1 MSSRSF
7 VIDATPEAVHMY
19 RDTHA
24 VVAVDVFR
32 ATTVIVT
39 ALAHGHPIY
48 PVSTVEEAMS
58 VAERLHDPLLAGEQA
73 GVMPDGF
80 DLNNS
85 PAAIE
90 MRRDCRPI
98 VLVTSAGTKLLSEAR
113 GASSVYVACLRNM
126 IATAAQL
133 IGNHRRVALIGAGT
147 HGKPR
152 PEDQYACARI
162 AEMLYTQGYIP
173 EDARTVAELA
183 QWRGVAVQSMRSSP
197 SADFL
202 RTTGQHNDLEF
213 VLAHVDDI
221 DASAVFNG
229 QQVSLM
235 LPGAQRLL
243 AEA

>member
-1 MSSRSF
+1 MTRRSF
-7 VIDATPEAVHMY
+7 VIDTTPESVSKY

-24 VVAVDVFR
+24 IVAIDVFR

-48 PVSTVEEAMS
+48 PVSTVDEAMV
-58 VAERLHDPLLAGEQA
+58 VATRLHDPLLAGEQA
-73 GVMPDGF
+73 GIKPDGF

-85 PAAIE
+85 PSAIE
-90 MRRDCRPI
+90 QLPNCRPI

-113 GASSVYVACLRNM
+113 GASSIYVACLRNI
-126 IATAAQL
+126 IATAAHL
-133 IGNHRRVALIGAGT
+133 IWAHPRVALIGAGT
-147 HGKPR
+147 HGQPR

-162 AEMLYTQGYIP
+162 AEMLHSQGYTP
-173 EDARTVAELA
+173 ENERTVAELDE
-183 QWRGVAVQSMRSSP
+183 WRGVGVQTMRSSP

-202 RTTGQHNDLEF
+202 RHTGQHDDLEF
-213 VLAHVDDI
+213 VLSRVDDI

-235 LPGAQRLL
+235 LPGTHRLL

>member
-1 MSSRSF
+1 MQRSF
-7 VIDATPEAVHMY
+7 VIDATPEAVSRY

-24 VVAVDVFR
+24 IVTVDVFR

-39 ALAHGHPIY
+39 ALACGHPIY
-48 PVSTVEEAMS
+48 PVSTVEEAVL
-58 VAERLHDPLLAGEQA
+58 VADRLNDPLLAGEQA
-73 GVMPDGF
+73 GIKPDGF
-80 DLNNS
+80 HLNNS

-90 MRRDCRPI
+90 MLSDCRPI

-113 GASSVYVACLRNM
+113 GARSIYVACLRNM

-133 IGNHRRVALIGAGT
+133 IGTHRTVALIGAGT
-147 HGKPR
+147 RGEAR
-152 PEDQYACARI
+152 PEDQYACVRI
-162 AEMLYTQGYIP
+162 AEILQSQGYVP
-173 EDARTVAELA
+173 EDRRTVAELA
-183 QWRGVAVQSMRSSP
+183 QYRGVAVSAMRSSP

-202 RTTGQHNDLEF
+202 RETGQQHDLDF
-213 VLAHVDDI
+213 VLSHVDDI

-229 QQVSLM
+229 QQVSLI

>member
-1 MSSRSF
+1 MKSRSF
-7 VIDATPEAVHMY
+7 VIDSTPETVFKY
-19 RDTHA
+19 RETHA
-24 VVAVDVFR
+24 IVAVDVIR

-39 ALAHGHPIY
+39 ALACGHPIY
-48 PVSTVEEAMS
+48 PVSTVDEAML
-58 VAERLHDPLLAGEQA
+58 AAARLNDPLLAGEQA
-73 GVMPDGF
+73 GIKPEHF

-90 MRRDCRPI
+90 MLPNYRPI

-113 GASSVYVACLRNM
+113 GARSIYVACLRNL

-133 IGNHRRVALIGAGT
+133 IGAHDRIALIGAGT
-147 HGKPR
+147 RGEAR
-152 PEDQYACARI
+152 PEDQYACAKI
-162 AEMLYTQGYIP
+162 ADLLQSQGYAP
-173 EDARTVAELA
+173 EDKRTVAEVDE
-183 QWRGVAVQSMRSSP
+183 WRGVQVGALRTSP
-197 SADFL
+197 SCDFL
-202 RTTGQHNDLEF
+202 RGSGQHDDLEF

>member
-1 MSSRSF
+1 MTARSF
-7 VIDATPEAVHMY
+7 VIDSTPESVSKY

-24 VVAVDVFR
+24 IVAIDVFR

-39 ALAHGHPIY
+39 ALARGHPIY
-48 PVSTVEEAMS
+48 PVSTVEEAHV
-58 VAERLHDPLLAGEQA
+58 VASRLHDPLLAGEQA
-73 GVMPDGF
+73 GVKPDGF

-90 MRRDCRPI
+90 LLPNCRPV
-98 VLVTSAGTKLLSEAR
+98 VLVTSAGTQLLSAAR
-113 GASSVYVACLRNM
+113 GARSIYVACLRNL

-133 IGNHRRVALIGAGT
+133 IDTHRKVALIGAGT

-162 AEMLYTQGYIP
+162 AEMLHSQGFVP
-173 EDARTVAELA
+173 EDAQTVAELN
-183 QWRGVAVQSMRSSP
+183 QWRGVSVQAMRTSP
-197 SADFL
+197 SAEFL
-202 RTTGQHNDLEF
+202 RSTDQHADLEF
-213 VLAHVDDI
+213 VLACVDDI

-235 LPGAQRLL
+235 LPSAQRLL

>member
-1 MSSRSF
+1 MNPRSF
-7 VIDATPEAVHMY
+7 VIDTTPESVSKY

-24 VVAVDVFR
+24 IVAVDVFR

-48 PVSTVEEAMS
+48 PVSTVAEATV
-58 VAERLHDPLLAGEQA
+58 VATRLHNPLLAGEQA
-73 GVMPDGF
+73 GIKPDGF

-90 MRRDCRPI
+90 QLTDCRPI

-113 GASSVYVACLRNM
+113 GASSIYVACLRNM

-133 IGNHRRVALIGAGT
+133 IGTNRRVALIGAGT
-147 HGKPR
+147 HGEAR

-162 AEMLYTQGYIP
+162 AEMLHSQGYMP
-173 EDARTVAELA
+173 EDKRTVAELA
-183 QWRGVAVQSMRSSP
+183 EWRGVGVQTMRSSP

-202 RTTGQHNDLEF
+202 RNTGQHDDLEF
-213 VLAHVDDI
+213 VLSRVDDI

>member
-1 MSSRSF
+1 MSLRSF
-7 VIDATPEAVHMY
+7 VIDATPEAVGKY
-19 RDTHA
+19 RETHA

-39 ALAHGHPIY
+39 ALAGGHPIY
-48 PVSTVEEAMS
+48 PVSTVEEAAV
-58 VAERLHDPLLAGEQA
+58 VASRLHDPLLAGEQA
-73 GVMPDGF
+73 GIKPDGF

-90 MRRDCRPI
+90 QLPNCRPI

-113 GASSVYVACLRNM
+113 GASSIYVACLRNV

-133 IGNHRRVALIGAGT
+133 IGNHGRVALIGAGT

-162 AEMLYTQGYIP
+162 AEMLHSQGYSP
-173 EDARTVAELA
+173 EDDRTVAELT
-183 QWRGVAVQSMRSSP
+183 QWHGVGVQAMRSSP

-202 RTTGQHNDLEF
+202 RDTGQHDDLEY
-213 VLAHVDDI
+213 VLRHVDDV

-235 LPGAQRLL
+235 LPGARRLL

>member
-1 MSSRSF
+1 MNLRSF
-7 VIDATPEAVHMY
+7 VIDATPDSVAKY
-19 RDTHA
+19 RGTHA
-24 VVAVDVFR
+24 IVAIDVFR

-39 ALAHGHPIY
+39 ALARGHPIY
-48 PVSTVEEAMS
+48 PVSTVEEAYV

-73 GVMPDGF
+73 GIMPPGF

-90 MRRDCRPI
+90 VLANCRPI
-98 VLVTSAGTKLLSEAR
+98 VLLTSAGTQLLSAAR
-113 GASSVYVACLRNM
+113 GASSIYVACLRNL

-133 IGNHRRVALIGAGT
+133 VDAHHRVALIGAGT

-162 AEMLYTQGYIP
+162 GEMLQSQGYSA
-173 EDARTVAELA
+173 EDRETVAELDR
-183 QWRGVAVQSMRSSP
+183 WHDVGVQSMRTSP

-202 RTTGQHNDLEF
+202 RDTGQHADLEF
-213 VLAHVDDI
+213 VLTCVDDI

-235 LPGAQRLL
+235 LPATQRFL

>member
-1 MSSRSF
+1 MIARSF
-7 VIDATPEAVHMY
+7 VIDATPETVSKY
-19 RDTHA
+19 RETHA
-24 VVAVDVFR
+24 IVAVDIFR

-39 ALAHGHPIY
+39 ALACGHPIY
-48 PVSTVEEAMS
+48 PVSTVEEATL
-58 VAERLHDPLLAGEQA
+58 AGTRLNDPLLAGEQA
-73 GVMPDGF
+73 GIKPDGF

-90 MRRDCRPI
+90 MLPNCRPI

-113 GASSVYVACLRNM
+113 GASSIYVACLRNM

-133 IGNHRRVALIGAGT
+133 IGTHRRIALIGAGT
-147 HGKPR
+147 RGEAR
-152 PEDQYACARI
+152 PEDQYTCARI
-162 AEMLYTQGYIP
+162 AELLQSQGYMP
-173 EDARTVAELA
+173 EDQRTIAELSEW
-183 QWRGVAVQSMRSSP
+183 QGVAVQEMRSSP

-202 RTTGQHNDLEF
+202 RGTNQLDDLEF
-213 VLAHVDDI
+213 VLSHVDDV

-229 QQVSLM
+229 QQVSLL